1 MSSEPTLKR
10 LPLYYQYLKD
20 LSNHGDEW
28 ISCTQI
34 AKDLSLIPIQVRK
47 DLEVTDII
55 GKPRKGYN
63 INELVDAIDK
73 FLSFDTNINAC
84 LVGAGNLGYALGKYN
99 GFEKYG
105 LKIKVAFD
113 SDEKKIGKN
122 IKNTPILNIN
132 NMKKIVSSENISIGI
147 LTAPAEYAQV
157 LADIMVNS
165 GIKAIWNFAP
175 VRILV
180 PKNVVVKHENLASS
194 FLVLAKR
201 LASIKQI
208 NE

>member
-1 MSSEPTLKR
+1 MYSEPTLKR

-34 AKDLSLIPIQVRK
+34 AKDLGLIPIQVRK
-47 DLEVTDII
+47 DLEVTEIT

-63 INELVDAIDK
+63 IKELIDAIDK
-73 FLSFDTNINAC
+73 FLSFGMNINAC
-84 LVGAGNLGYALGKYN
+84 LVGAGNLGYALAKYN

-105 LKIKVAFD
+105 LKIKLAFD
-113 SDEKKIGKN
+113 SDEKKIGKK
-122 IKNTPILNIN
+122 IKDTPIFHVND
-132 NMKKIVSSENISIGI
+132 MKKTVKNENISIGI

-157 LADIMVNS
+157 LADMMVHS

-180 PKNVVVKHENLASS
+180 PENVVVKHENLASS

-201 LASIKQI
+201 FI
-208 NE
+208 NTKL